1 MLRYT
6 NTILF
11 NLLFFLSSYSQIP
24 HEDKMMARITKE
36 IWVGGTIHTSG
47 FALDYGKSKFLT
59 FKKKSL
65 FTVSL
70 ITNKHDKEYKIF
82 GSFDENAKKFVFG
95 KVNSLFAL
103 RFGFGR
109 RKVLYNKLRDNGLQ
123 ISMNYTF
130 GPSLGF
136 VKPVFL
142 EVFKYD
148 VTGRISGVSLE
159 RYNPESHN
167 LTNIYGRGP
176 WSSGFGSS
184 KLNPGLFFKLGLEFE
199 YSYNREIMNSLEIG
213 FSVDGFLNKVLLMAE
228 NEDHR
233 FYPNLYLSCS
243 FGNKFY

>member
-1 MLRYT
+1 
-6 NTILF
+6 
-11 NLLFFLSSYSQIP
+11 
-24 HEDKMMARITKE
+24 
-36 IWVGGTIHTSG
+36 
-47 FALDYGKSKFLT
+47 
-59 FKKKSL
+59 
-65 FTVSL
+65 
-70 ITNKHDKEYKIF
+70 
-82 GSFDENAKKFVFG
+82 
-95 KVNSLFAL
+95 LFAL

-213 FSVDGFLNKVLLMAE
+213 FSVDGYLNKVLLMAE
-228 NEDHR
+228 NKDHR